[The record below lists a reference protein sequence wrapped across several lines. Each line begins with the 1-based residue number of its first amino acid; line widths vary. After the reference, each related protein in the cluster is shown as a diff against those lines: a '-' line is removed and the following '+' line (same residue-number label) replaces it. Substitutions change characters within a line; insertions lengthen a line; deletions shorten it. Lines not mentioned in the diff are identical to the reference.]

1 LSKHIQGA
9 ILIRTVQLSLPNFL
23 SSEDRRLAQL
33 RAALQASLRRLLHQS
48 NGVLKNHAWLT
59 PFSGFRHHQVSGF
72 RQEFHV
78 MKRIIT
84 FVLLCSFAGAMIQ
97 TASGQSRPR
106 RVGQTTQSQQQ
117 NQQNESQQ
125 PATQTQSDDASQ
137 PSRPSRPPVLGGAN
151 RDPNEQK
158 PAPTSSKDAGPEEVS
173 AGDIVRVDTTLVSIP
188 VSVMDR
194 DGKYIPNLTKDDFR
208 VWEDGTEQRVAYFAS
223 TEKPFTVALLIDTS
237 GSTINKLGEIQDA
250 AIAFVEQLRPDDRVM
265 VVSFSDKIR
274 VLTQPTNDR
283 NALRDAIR
291 RTEPGDGTRLYD
303 AVDQVINQSLNRI
316 EGRKAIVLF
325 TDGVDTT
332 SKHATYESTV
342 RDAEELD
349 ALIYPVE
356 YDTYSDMGIG
366 WPGSGGSRRG
376 SRGGGYPGGNGGG
389 GSYPRGNGGGNGGGS
404 VLDILGAILGGG
416 NGGGNN
422 GGGNYP
428 GGSGGRRGGG
438 RGGTWP
444 GGGGSG
450 NTRGEYELADQYLHD
465 LARVSGARLYNAE
478 QSNMDVAFRSVAE
491 ELRRQY
497 SLGYYPKNAPR
508 AGERRTVKVRV
519 NRPELVVRTR
529 DSYVFQPGANATAQS
544 NNQTGK
550 PPVLK
555 KEFSGGQ

>member
-1 LSKHIQGA
+1 
-9 ILIRTVQLSLPNFL
+9 
-23 SSEDRRLAQL
+23 
-33 RAALQASLRRLLHQS
+33 
-48 NGVLKNHAWLT
+48 
-59 PFSGFRHHQVSGF
+59 
-72 RQEFHV
+72 
-78 MKRIIT
+78 MKRFIT
-84 FVLLCSFAGAMIQ
+84 FVLLCSFMGAFSQ
-97 TASGQSRPR
+97 TASAQSRPR
-106 RVGQTTQSQQQ
+106 RVGQTIPSQQQ
-117 NQQNESQQ
+117 RQQSETQQ
-125 PATQTQSDDASQ
+125 PATETQSDD

-158 PAPTSSKDAGPEEVS
+158 PEPTSSKDAGPEEVG
-173 AGDIVRVDTTLVSIP
+173 AGDIVRVDTTLISIP

-208 VWEDGTEQRVAYFAS
+208 VWEDGTEQKVAYFAS

-237 GSTINKLGEIQDA
+237 GSTMNKLGEIQDA
-250 AIAFVEQLRPDDRVM
+250 AIAFVDQLRPDDRVM

-283 NALRDAIR
+283 YALRDAIR

-356 YDTYSDMGIG
+356 YDTFSDMGLG

-376 SRGGGYPGGNGGG
+376 GRGGGNPGG
-389 GSYPRGNGGGNGGGS
+389 SGGGS

-416 NGGGNN
+416 NAGGSNG

-428 GGSGGRRGGG
+428 GGGGGRRGGN
-438 RGGTWP
+438 WP

-478 QSNMDVAFRSVAE
+478 QANMDVAFRSVAE

-529 DSYVFQPGANATAQS
+529 DSYVFQPGANATAQT
-544 NNQTGK
+544 NNQPGK
-550 PPVLK
+550 APVLK